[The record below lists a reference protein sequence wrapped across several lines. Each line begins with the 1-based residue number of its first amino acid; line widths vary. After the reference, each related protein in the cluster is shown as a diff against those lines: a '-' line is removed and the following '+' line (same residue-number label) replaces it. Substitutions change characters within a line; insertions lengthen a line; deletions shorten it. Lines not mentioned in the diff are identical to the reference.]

1 MLAGIGAGSF
11 PSAVTADLSQN
22 GHLTDAE
29 FAHPSRPLA
38 RTVWVSTYEIP
49 YRERGGEL
57 GGDDMTNGEPPEEP
71 DGEETEGI
79 EQPSI
84 PGFRLP
90 ERPPPPPPPPP
101 GPPEP
106 PPAGEPQAVLF
117 VPEGMDVDDPL
128 NLRVWTV
135 NGTTMRLIIARR
147 C

>member
-1 MLAGIGAGSF
+1 
-11 PSAVTADLSQN
+11 
-22 GHLTDAE
+22 
-29 FAHPSRPLA
+29 
-38 RTVWVSTYEIP
+38 
-49 YRERGGEL
+49 
-57 GGDDMTNGEPPEEP
+57 MTNGEPPDEP

-79 EQPSI
+79 ERHRFQAFDCPKAA
-84 PGFRLP
+84 
-90 ERPPPPPPPPP
+90 PPPPPPPP

-135 NGTTMRLIIARR
+135 NGTTMRVIIARR